1 MCVRLNGVF
10 SNTFGV
16 SNGIRQSGVL
26 FSVYIDELLPIG

>member
-26 FSVYIDELLPIG
+26 FLCILMSYCL